1 LGKVVKKIKFK
12 SAEEKRR
19 YEENERAWSEMCRK
33 YSSMSRVKSPSGKA
47 DSVLSYSL
55 KNPPGR
61 ERLELASR
69 NTNGGSTAARESMT
83 YTGTEMLGIS
93 LIHKSCLQPIFNEQ
107 AAKDAAGMR
116 R

>member
-1 LGKVVKKIKFK
+1 MKKPKFK

-19 YEENERAWSEMCRK
+19 YEENERAWTEMCRK
-33 YSSMSRVKSPSGKA
+33 YSSMSRVKSAPSKA
-47 DSVLSYSL
+47 DSVLTYSL

-83 YTGTEMLGIS
+83 YTGDNLLGVSI
-93 LIHKSCLQPIFNEQ
+93 IHKSCLQPIFNEQ